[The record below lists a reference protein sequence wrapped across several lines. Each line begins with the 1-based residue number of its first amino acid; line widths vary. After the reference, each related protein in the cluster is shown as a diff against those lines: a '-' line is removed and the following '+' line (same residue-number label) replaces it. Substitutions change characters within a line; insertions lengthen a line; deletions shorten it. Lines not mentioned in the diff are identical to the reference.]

1 MNAYQPFQGELEC
14 SGLAQRNPSE
24 LNGSTIGGLPTH
36 AYEPIML
43 VNMKPRIYIETSIPS
58 YLTSR
63 RSRDL
68 IAAANQELTQEW
80 WDTRKDDFDLV
91 ISEFVSRE
99 AAAGD
104 PNAAR
109 DRLAAIAG
117 IPELNI
123 TDEVGEL
130 AQILIEKIPLPEK
143 AQLDALHIAIAT
155 VHGADYLLTWNC
167 AHINNAELRPKIE
180 ALCRLQGYE
189 PPIIC
194 TPQELLKV

>member
-1 MNAYQPFQGELEC
+1 
-14 SGLAQRNPSE
+14 
-24 LNGSTIGGLPTH
+24 
-36 AYEPIML
+36 ML
-43 VNMKPRIYIETSIPS
+43 VDMKPRIYIETSIPS

-109 DRLAAIAG
+109 DRLAVIAG

-123 TDEVGEL
+123 TDEVGQL

-155 VHGADYLLTWNC
+155 VHGTDYLLTWNC
-167 AHINNAELRPKIE
+167 THINNAELRPKTE

>member
-1 MNAYQPFQGELEC
+1 MK
-14 SGLAQRNPSE
+14 
-24 LNGSTIGGLPTH
+24 
-36 AYEPIML
+36 
-43 VNMKPRIYIETSIPS
+43 VDMKPRIYIETSIPS

-80 WDTRKDDFDLV
+80 WETRKDDFDLV

-99 AAAGD
+99 AAADD
-104 PNAAR
+104 PDAAKN
-109 DRLAAIAG
+109 RLAAITG

-123 TDEVGEL
+123 TNEVSQL
-130 AQILIEKIPLPEK
+130 AQILIDKVPLPEK
-143 AQLDALHIAIAT
+143 VLLDALHIAVAT
-155 VHGADYLLTWNC
+155 IHGIDYLLTWNC
-167 AHINNAELRPKIE
+167 THINNAEFRPKIE